1 MEAVGSSEM
10 LTKLKQPKRRKS
22 EQASNLNEN
31 SILLGCDAVMFGE
44 YSMTDLN
51 LQQHHCE
58 NLKSHKLWSFVSLS
72 M

>member
-1 MEAVGSSEM
+1 MEAVGSSET
-10 LTKLKQPKRRKS
+10 LIKLKQLRRPKSK
-22 EQASNLNEN
+22 QASNLDEN

-58 NLKSHKLWSFVSLS
+58 NFKSHKQCSFVSPS
-72 M
+72 T